1 MFQDKSNN
9 DNGLNTDEKT
19 EKKQQHNIEQ
29 EEARAR
35 EAFVYCSK

>member
-19 EKKQQHNIEQ
+19 KKKQHNIEQ
-29 EEARAR
+29 EEDRER